1 MIGRYLSAVLRER
14 GHEPVIL
21 THDELDQG
29 ATPQGVVFYLSGL
42 TWDAE
47 KNPGDAQ
54 RIHVDV
60 PRRFLERCR
69 PERFL
74 YASSTRVYDDATSTQ
89 EKQIAVQRDQGV
101 YARTKLQGEQVT
113 LDAHEV
119 NRVLRLS
126 NIVGLSERA
135 QVFHTDILRQ
145 AATTGTVTLHSSPAS
160 SKDYLPA
167 ADAASLIAD
176 IAAGSR
182 HRIYNVAAGVNTSH
196 QQWLEA
202 IKQHISDL
210 HIVVDKD
217 APTISVPEIDVS
229 RISSEFAFRPGSVL
243 ESVPEWLALFRKSG

>member
-1 MIGRYLSAVLRER
+1 MIGRYLFAVLRER

-29 ATPQGVVFYLSGL
+29 AAPEGVVFYLSGL

-47 KNPGDAQ
+47 KNPREAQ

-60 PRRFLERCR
+60 PRRFLARCR

-74 YASSTRVYDDATSTQ
+74 YASSTRVYDHATSTQ
-89 EKQIAVQRDQGV
+89 EKQIAVRQEHGV

-113 LDAHEV
+113 LDAHEG
-119 NRVLRLS
+119 NRVLRFS
-126 NIVGLSERA
+126 NIVGLSLRA
-135 QVFHTDILRQ
+135 KVFHTDILRQ
-145 AATTGTVTLHSSPAS
+145 AATTGAITLHSSPAS
-160 SKDYLPA
+160 SKDYLLA
-167 ADAASLIAD
+167 ANAASIIAD
-176 IAAGSR
+176 IAARSQ

-202 IKQHISDL
+202 IKEHISDL
-210 HIVVDKD
+210 HVVVDED

-229 RISSEFAFRPGSVL
+229 RIASEFAFRPGSVL
-243 ESVPEWLALFRKSG
+243 ESVPEWLALFRNSM